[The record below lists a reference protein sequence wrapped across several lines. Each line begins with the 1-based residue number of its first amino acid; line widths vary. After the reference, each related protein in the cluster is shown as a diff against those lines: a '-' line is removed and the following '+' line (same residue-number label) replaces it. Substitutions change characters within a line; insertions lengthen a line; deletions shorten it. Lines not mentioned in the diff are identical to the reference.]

1 MRRLLFFLAAVLLLS
16 PSVAGALE
24 PDEVLVLAN
33 RNAARSKGLA
43 EYYMTERNIPKEN
56 LVLVWVTDRETCSRE
71 EYEKKVV
78 PPVRRFLAEDKQNRI
93 RCIVSFYGMPL
104 KIASPGLTEKEQHRV
119 ASLEQKKERLARML
133 ENAGEKEKPS
143 VRKKLKQ
150 TRQELKR
157 YKRTLDRG
165 ASLDSEL
172 SLVKKDKYPL
182 KMWQPNPYFLGF
194 SNQQTSIRKSEVL
207 MTARIDGPDSDTVK
221 RIIDD
226 TIEAEQNGLSGTA
239 CFDAR
244 WDPPEKKNV
253 SGYAL
258 YDRSIHRA
266 YQNLKTISGI
276 KAKLNQTSD
285 LFQEGD
291 CPDAALYCGW
301 YSLANYVDAFDW
313 QKGAVGYH
321 IASQE
326 CQTLKNENTNVWCK
340 KMIDDGIAATIGP
353 VGEPYVQS
361 FPMPEIFFPYLVQ
374 GNLTLAESYLV
385 SLPYLSWK
393 MVLVGDPLYRVN
405 ISNSR

>member
-1 MRRLLFFLAAVLLLS
+1 MTRLFLILLLLTLPCS
-16 PSVAGALE
+16 AHALD
-24 PDEVLVLAN
+24 PDEVMVLAN

-43 EYYMTERNIPKEN
+43 QYYMEKRNIPEEN
-56 LVLVWVTDRETCSRE
+56 LLLVWVTDRESCSRE
-71 EYEKKVV
+71 AYEKKVV

-104 KIASPGLTEKEQHRV
+104 KIASPGPTEKEQRRK
-119 ASLEQKKERLARML
+119 ADLEQKTEKLARIL
-133 ENAGEKEKPS
+133 ENAGEKEKLS
-143 VRKKLKQ
+143 IEKQLKQ

-165 ASLDSEL
+165 SSLDSEL
-172 SLVKKDKYPL
+172 SLVQKKEYPL

-194 SNQQTSIRKSEVL
+194 ANQQPSIEKSEVL
-207 MTARIDGPDSDTVK
+207 MTARIDGPDSETVK

-226 TIEAEQNGLSGTA
+226 TMEAEQNGLTGTA

-244 WDPPEKKNV
+244 WDLPKKKNV

-266 YQNLKTISGI
+266 HQKLKTAGGL
-276 KAKLNQTSD
+276 KMKLNRTSD

-326 CQTLKNENTNVWCK
+326 CQTLKSENTNVWCK

-361 FPMPEIFFPYLVQ
+361 FPMPEIFFPYLAE
-374 GNLTLAESYLV
+374 GTLTLAESYLI

-405 ISNSR
+405 ISDGK